1 MKNTRKQLVA
11 FTTAALTAASLV
23 TAAIP
28 AQAAEFNVVADKTTN
43 LALTGQ
49 VVKVTV
55 NDLPAATGIYLRIC
69 AGTVADAAKARPAAC
84 ASMSDTAWVTTNAA
98 ALGQGAKPLNGPVAL
113 KAPSTF
119 VAAGATVD
127 CTLTPCGIAVRRDHL
142 GGATDF
148 SLDRFIPV
156 TFAAAAAVVEKTSV
170 ALEGSM
176 VNFTILNQK
185 GKKVSFMVGSK
196 KYTKV
201 ANTDAFTFSAK
212 APKDKKF
219 TASAYVGKQKLVAK
233 SLKK

>member
-49 VVKVTV
+49 VVNVTV

-84 ASMSDTAWVTTNAA
+84 ASMGDTAWVTTNAA

-156 TFAAAAAVVEKTSV
+156 TFAAAAVVEKTSV
-170 ALEGSM
+170 ALEGSK
-176 VNFTILNQK
+176 VNFTILNQN
-185 GKKVSFMVGSK
+185 GKKISFKVGSK
-196 KYTKV
+196 KYSKV
-201 ANTDAFTFSAK
+201 ADTDTFTFSAK

-219 TASAYVGKQKLVAK
+219 IASAYVGKQKLVAK
-233 SLKK
+233 TLKK